1 MGLDTRVTVS
11 GRIEK
16 ANQTETGEAK
26 TLQTILE
33 RVYVCG
39 LHLVHKKKR
48 KEKVRYDCFRL
59 SIFGIVSIWFC
70 TSSFG
75 IER

>member
-39 LHLVHKKKR
+39 LHRVHNNTKNK
-48 KEKVRYDCFRL
+48 
-59 SIFGIVSIWFC
+59 I
-70 TSSFG
+70 
-75 IER
+75 